1 MVELKNL
8 RFGQLVVRDW
18 PPAGGLYVTDC
29 DCGAGVQLAT
39 REELV
44 DGTVYRCDYCQ
55 DADKI
60 GGENGE

>member
-1 MVELKNL
+1 MTDLANQRFNELT
-8 RFGQLVVRDW
+8 VRDW
-18 PPAGGLYVTDC
+18 SPIAGLYVTDC
-29 DCGAGVQLAT
+29 NCGAGVQLAT